1 MKNVAKRIDEIAEH
15 MQVAPFLDRQ
25 AGKLSAGQK
34 TRVALA
40 KALINKPDVLLLDEP
55 TASLDPDTADW
66 VRSYLKDYQ
75 HETHA
80 TILLASHNMGE
91 VERLCDDVDPAAG
104 RPRLRPRQPARAD
117 RALRPRGHGGGVP
130 GHGARPRP
138 RARRAAQEGDRVVS
152 GSLQRIWALV
162 MRHIYIW
169 RSSVMR
175 LVDSIYWPAVQMV
188 MWGFMTQYLL
198 PQASFVAQAAGVLLS
213 GLLLWEVVVRGNL
226 SLSIAFLEEMWSR
239 NLGHLFVSPIRSWEM
254 ATGIII
260 AALLRT
266 LLGLVPVS
274 LMAWAFFGYSI
285 YSLGLPL
292 VAFFAILQ
300 MFSWSIGLAMSG
312 MIMRVGQSAE
322 SFAWAA
328 VFILM
333 PVSGVYYPVSVLPH
347 WLQVISYGLP
357 PAYVFE
363 GMRAI
368 LAEQTVHWD
377 MLGIAFGLSVV
388 YLVIGFQIFQWFF
401 RLSRR
406 AGTLLG
412 QGE

>member
-1 MKNVAKRIDEIAEH
+1 M
-15 MQVAPFLDRQ
+15 
-25 AGKLSAGQK
+25 
-34 TRVALA
+34 
-40 KALINKPDVLLLDEP
+40 
-55 TASLDPDTADW
+55 
-66 VRSYLKDYQ
+66 
-75 HETHA
+75 
-80 TILLASHNMGE
+80 
-91 VERLCDDVDPAAG
+91 
-104 RPRLRPRQPARAD
+104 
-117 RALRPRGHGGGVP
+117 
-130 GHGARPRP
+130 
-138 RARRAAQEGDRVVS
+138 S
-152 GSLQRIWALV
+152 GSLERIYALV
-162 MRHIYIW
+162 MRHIYLW

-254 ATGIII
+254 ATGIIVV
-260 AALLRT
+260 ALLRT
-266 LLGLVPVS
+266 LLGLIPVS
-274 LMAWAFFGYSI
+274 LMAWAFFGFSI
-285 YSLGLPL
+285 YTLGLPL

-347 WLQVISYGLP
+347 WLQVIAWGLP

-368 LAEQTVHWD
+368 LAEKTVHWD
-377 MLGIAFGLSVV
+377 MMGIAFALSAV
-388 YLVIGFQIFQWFF
+388 YLVVGFQIFQWFF
-401 RLSRR
+401 RASRR

-412 QGE
+412 QGESKETQRVKSIRALVAVLLASSIAACTTTGLTTKPQPTPPLWTSSYNVGYTVMANCLAAQPIAGFTGVAQIEADTAVVTLTLNDGTPMNIRFIVQRTGPGTSVVEWRRLLTVGGWEPIDGDARNRADTCGGLS

>member
-1 MKNVAKRIDEIAEH
+1 M
-15 MQVAPFLDRQ
+15 
-25 AGKLSAGQK
+25 
-34 TRVALA
+34 
-40 KALINKPDVLLLDEP
+40 
-55 TASLDPDTADW
+55 
-66 VRSYLKDYQ
+66 
-75 HETHA
+75 
-80 TILLASHNMGE
+80 
-91 VERLCDDVDPAAG
+91 
-104 RPRLRPRQPARAD
+104 
-117 RALRPRGHGGGVP
+117 
-130 GHGARPRP
+130 
-138 RARRAAQEGDRVVS
+138 S
-152 GSLQRIWALV
+152 GSLERIYALV
-162 MRHIYIW
+162 MRHIYLW

-254 ATGIII
+254 ATGIIVV
-260 AALLRT
+260 ALLRT
-266 LLGLVPVS
+266 LLGLIPVS
-274 LMAWAFFGYSI
+274 LMAWAFFGFSI
-285 YSLGLPL
+285 YTLGLPL

-347 WLQVISYGLP
+347 WLQVIAWGLP

-363 GMRAI
+363 GMRGVMAGAGFSWSHFAWAAVLNAVCLL
-368 LAEQTVHWD
+368 LAGLFYHWTLSTVR
-377 MLGIAFGLSVV
+377 ARGLLAKV
-388 YLVIGFQIFQWFF
+388 
-401 RLSRR
+401 
-406 AGTLLG
+406 ATN
-412 QGE
+412 

>member
-1 MKNVAKRIDEIAEH
+1 M
-15 MQVAPFLDRQ
+15 
-25 AGKLSAGQK
+25 
-34 TRVALA
+34 
-40 KALINKPDVLLLDEP
+40 
-55 TASLDPDTADW
+55 
-66 VRSYLKDYQ
+66 
-75 HETHA
+75 
-80 TILLASHNMGE
+80 
-91 VERLCDDVDPAAG
+91 
-104 RPRLRPRQPARAD
+104 
-117 RALRPRGHGGGVP
+117 
-130 GHGARPRP
+130 
-138 RARRAAQEGDRVVS
+138 
-152 GSLQRIWALV
+152 
-162 MRHIYIW
+162 
-169 RSSVMR
+169 
-175 LVDSIYWPAVQMV
+175 
-188 MWGFMTQYLL
+188 

-213 GLLLWEVVVRGNL
+213 GRLLWEVVVRGNL

-254 ATGIII
+254 AAGIII

-274 LMAWAFFGYSI
+274 LMAWAFFGFNI

-322 SFAWAA
+322 TFAWAG
-328 VFILM
+328 VFILL

-347 WLQVISYGLP
+347 WMQVISHGLP
-357 PAYVFE
+357 TAYVFE

-368 LAEQTVHWD
+368 LAERTVHWGT
-377 MLGIAFGLSVV
+377 LGMAFVLSAV
-388 YLVIGFQIFQWFF
+388 YLVVGFQIFQWFF
-401 RLSRR
+401 RSSRR

>member
-1 MKNVAKRIDEIAEH
+1 M
-15 MQVAPFLDRQ
+15 
-25 AGKLSAGQK
+25 
-34 TRVALA
+34 
-40 KALINKPDVLLLDEP
+40 
-55 TASLDPDTADW
+55 
-66 VRSYLKDYQ
+66 
-75 HETHA
+75 
-80 TILLASHNMGE
+80 
-91 VERLCDDVDPAAG
+91 
-104 RPRLRPRQPARAD
+104 
-117 RALRPRGHGGGVP
+117 
-130 GHGARPRP
+130 
-138 RARRAAQEGDRVVS
+138 S
-152 GSLQRIWALV
+152 GSLGRIWALV

-169 RSSVMR
+169 RSSWIRMLDTV
-175 LVDSIYWPAVQMV
+175 YWPAVQMV
-188 MWGFMTQYLL
+188 MWGFMTQYLM

-254 ATGIII
+254 AAGIII

-274 LMAWAFFGYSI
+274 LMAWAFFGFNI

-322 SFAWAA
+322 TFAWAG
-328 VFILM
+328 VFILL

-347 WLQVISYGLP
+347 WMQVISHGLP
-357 PAYVFE
+357 TAYVFE

-368 LAEQTVHWD
+368 LAERTVHWGT
-377 MLGIAFGLSVV
+377 LGMAFVLSAV
-388 YLVIGFQIFQWFF
+388 YLVVGFQIFQWFL
-401 RLSRR
+401 RSSRR

>member
-1 MKNVAKRIDEIAEH
+1 M
-15 MQVAPFLDRQ
+15 
-25 AGKLSAGQK
+25 
-34 TRVALA
+34 
-40 KALINKPDVLLLDEP
+40 
-55 TASLDPDTADW
+55 
-66 VRSYLKDYQ
+66 
-75 HETHA
+75 
-80 TILLASHNMGE
+80 
-91 VERLCDDVDPAAG
+91 
-104 RPRLRPRQPARAD
+104 
-117 RALRPRGHGGGVP
+117 
-130 GHGARPRP
+130 
-138 RARRAAQEGDRVVS
+138 S
-152 GSLQRIWALV
+152 GSVQRIYALV
-162 MRHIYIW
+162 MRHIHIW

-175 LVDSIYWPAVQMV
+175 LIDSIYWPAVQMV
-188 MWGFMTQYLL
+188 MWGFLTQYLM

-260 AALLRT
+260 VALLRT
-266 LLGLVPVS
+266 LLGLIPVS
-274 LMAWAFFGYSI
+274 LLCWAFFGYSI

-292 VAFFAILQ
+292 LAFFVILQ

-333 PVSGVYYPVSVLPH
+333 PMSGVYYPISVLPH
-347 WLQVISYGLP
+347 WLQVIAYGLP
-357 PAYVFE
+357 TAYVFE
-363 GMRAI
+363 GMRHI
-368 LAEQTVHWD
+368 MAEKVVHWD
-377 MLGIAFGLSVV
+377 LLAIAFGLSVV
-388 YLVIGFQIFQWFF
+388 YLIIGFQVFQWFF

-406 AGTLLG
+406 AGSLLG

>member
-1 MKNVAKRIDEIAEH
+1 
-15 MQVAPFLDRQ
+15 
-25 AGKLSAGQK
+25 
-34 TRVALA
+34 
-40 KALINKPDVLLLDEP
+40 
-55 TASLDPDTADW
+55 
-66 VRSYLKDYQ
+66 
-75 HETHA
+75 
-80 TILLASHNMGE
+80 
-91 VERLCDDVDPAAG
+91 
-104 RPRLRPRQPARAD
+104 
-117 RALRPRGHGGGVP
+117 
-130 GHGARPRP
+130 
-138 RARRAAQEGDRVVS
+138 
-152 GSLQRIWALV
+152 
-162 MRHIYIW
+162 
-169 RSSVMR
+169 
-175 LVDSIYWPAVQMV
+175 MV
-188 MWGFMTQYLL
+188 MWGFITEYLL
-198 PQASFVAQAAGVLLS
+198 PQASFVAQAGGVLLAA
-213 GLLLWEVVVRGNL
+213 LLLWEVVVRGNL

-274 LMAWAFFGYSI
+274 LLAWAFFGYSI

-292 VAFFAILQ
+292 IAFFAILQ

-333 PVSGVYYPVSVLPH
+333 PVSGVYYPLSVLPH
-347 WLQVISYGLP
+347 WLQVIAHALP

-368 LAEQTVHWD
+368 LLEKTVHWD
-377 MLGIAFGLSVV
+377 TLALAFGLSVA
-388 YLVIGFQIFQWFF
+388 YLVVGFRIFQWFF

-406 AGTLLG
+406 AGSLLG

>member
-1 MKNVAKRIDEIAEH
+1 M
-15 MQVAPFLDRQ
+15 
-25 AGKLSAGQK
+25 
-34 TRVALA
+34 
-40 KALINKPDVLLLDEP
+40 
-55 TASLDPDTADW
+55 
-66 VRSYLKDYQ
+66 
-75 HETHA
+75 
-80 TILLASHNMGE
+80 
-91 VERLCDDVDPAAG
+91 
-104 RPRLRPRQPARAD
+104 
-117 RALRPRGHGGGVP
+117 
-130 GHGARPRP
+130 
-138 RARRAAQEGDRVVS
+138 S
-152 GSLQRIWALV
+152 GSVGRIQALV
-162 MRHIYIW
+162 LRHIYIW
-169 RSSVMR
+169 RSSFMR
-175 LVDSIYWPAVQMV
+175 LIDSIYWPAVQMV
-188 MWGFMTQYLL
+188 MWGFMTQYLM

-226 SLSIAFLEEMWSR
+226 SLSIAFLEEIWSR

-274 LMAWAFFGYSI
+274 LMAWAFFGYNI
-285 YSLGLPL
+285 YTLGLPL

-347 WLQVISYGLP
+347 WMQVIALALP

-368 LAEQTVHWD
+368 LAEKTVHWHA
-377 MLGIAFGLSVV
+377 LAIAFVLSMG
-388 YLVIGFQIFQWFF
+388 YLVVGFQVFLWFF
-401 RLSRR
+401 RSSRR

>member
-1 MKNVAKRIDEIAEH
+1 M
-15 MQVAPFLDRQ
+15 
-25 AGKLSAGQK
+25 
-34 TRVALA
+34 
-40 KALINKPDVLLLDEP
+40 
-55 TASLDPDTADW
+55 
-66 VRSYLKDYQ
+66 
-75 HETHA
+75 
-80 TILLASHNMGE
+80 
-91 VERLCDDVDPAAG
+91 
-104 RPRLRPRQPARAD
+104 
-117 RALRPRGHGGGVP
+117 
-130 GHGARPRP
+130 
-138 RARRAAQEGDRVVS
+138 S
-152 GSLQRIWALV
+152 GSLERIYALV
-162 MRHIYIW
+162 MRHIHIW
-169 RSSVMR
+169 RSSFMR
-175 LVDSIYWPAVQMV
+175 LIDSIYWPAVQMV
-188 MWGFMTQYLL
+188 MWGFMTKYLL

-260 AALLRT
+260 TALLRT
-266 LLGLVPVS
+266 LLGLIPVS
-274 LMAWAFFGYSI
+274 LLAWAFFGYSI

-347 WLQVISYGLP
+347 WLQVISWGLP

-368 LAEQTVHWD
+368 LAEKTVHWD
-377 MLGIAFGLSVV
+377 MLAIAFALSVA
-388 YLVIGFQIFQWFF
+388 YLIIGFQVFQWFF

>member
-1 MKNVAKRIDEIAEH
+1 MIGPPMA
-15 MQVAPFLDRQ
+15 
-25 AGKLSAGQK
+25 SA
-34 TRVALA
+34 
-40 KALINKPDVLLLDEP
+40 N
-55 TASLDPDTADW
+55 
-66 VRSYLKDYQ
+66 
-75 HETHA
+75 
-80 TILLASHNMGE
+80 
-91 VERLCDDVDPAAG
+91 
-104 RPRLRPRQPARAD
+104 
-117 RALRPRGHGGGVP
+117 
-130 GHGARPRP
+130 
-138 RARRAAQEGDRVVS
+138 
-152 GSLQRIWALV
+152 RIWALV
-162 MRHIYIW
+162 LRHINIW

-175 LVDSIYWPAVQMV
+175 LIDSIYWPAVQMV
-188 MWGFMTQYLL
+188 MWGFMTKFLL
-198 PQASFVAQAAGVLLS
+198 PQSSFVAQAAGVLLS

-274 LMAWAFFGYSI
+274 LMAWAFFGYNI

-292 VAFFAILQ
+292 IAFFAILQ

-312 MIMRVGQSAE
+312 MVMRVGQSAE

-333 PVSGVYYPVSVLPH
+333 PVSGVYYPVSVLPE
-347 WLQVISYGLP
+347 WLQAISYALP

-368 LAEQTVHWD
+368 LLEKSVHWHE
-377 MLGIAFGLSVV
+377 LGIAFVLSVV
-388 YLVIGFQIFQWFF
+388 YLVVGFQIFQWFF